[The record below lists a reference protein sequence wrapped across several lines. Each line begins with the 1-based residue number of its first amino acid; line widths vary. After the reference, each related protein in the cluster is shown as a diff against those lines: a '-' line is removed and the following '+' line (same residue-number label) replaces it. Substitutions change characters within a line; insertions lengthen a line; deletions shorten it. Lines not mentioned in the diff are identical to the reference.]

1 MILNVRL
8 VDVELLK
15 INKKLYLRGLAIFD
29 KKKGVIKTEGKIVQK
44 SPFVIPLNQLNQ
56 HILNPKLLEIVLFF
70 IK

>member
-29 KKKGVIKTEGKIVQK
+29 KKKGVIKTEGKIVQ
-44 SPFVIPLNQLNQ
+44 
-56 HILNPKLLEIVLFF
+56 
-70 IK
+70 